1 MAAEVPLPDESSRD
15 EEARPPDPVETP
27 RAFDARSATSAD
39 RDPWARTDPWSGNRY
54 PRNHD
59 YQNED
64 EFLQF
69 VEWRAARD
77 RGAPWTTNHGGWNG
91 PWYGNGQMWHAARDE
106 QERTTAGP
114 PPEWDGV
121 DVEFKDYKLKA
132 KIWLRTTRTPAHAR
146 GPLLL
151 KNLSKGPWEDLKFL
165 ASDEGWLS
173 DPNNGNRLI
182 ELMDSREFYGEEKR
196 ESMLAACSRLTFHL
210 KRQRGE
216 SARSFMTRWDT
227 AERKVREHEVKLPQE
242 FLGFLMVNALQL
254 DSERTKLLLNYTK
267 GALSV
272 TDVKEWLRI
281 HETDLDVSHLGTEKK
296 KSGTSTNYMLDFDTA
311 SEIQL
316 MDASEYAETEST
328 EPTEV
333 LMAALADLDDE
344 ESAEPEVTLTESETK
359 EILMTMIKDGKGKG
373 RSFAG
378 AMKAKKN
385 RDLARGFGAGRDGV
399 LRPGTY
405 EVSISELKKR
415 TKCNKCGQL
424 GHWAR
429 ECPSKGKRPP
439 GSQAGG
445 SESSRS
451 SGKSKEVNY
460 LTQDSIPESEFFFL
474 TSEPIE
480 EGNEGEGSYEFPD
493 DCSQLSRDYMQRPQ
507 PHPCFHMDTCTELA
521 CATIDTGCQ
530 RMAVG
535 LNTLMSIIQTQP
547 SELPI
552 TYCDELHQFRS
563 VHQVS
568 CTHRLACIPC
578 SLGPKGCILRP
589 ALFEE
594 PSSADAPFLL
604 SLPFLLHC
612 RATLILDGQ
621 QGLALVSRKFGFKV
635 QCFLGPT
642 GALRIPI
649 QQFSREMIQSLS
661 QQVSSDSREYE
672 LLRTEHCSTT
682 LSDDPRVSASIE
694 RSQPFDK
701 SPFPGATP
709 RDIVS
714 SNVGRTFQARP
725 NRVKPVCD
733 SGPPSLGS
741 DGTTLAVDHC
751 KGNWTSSDH
760 VPEHGG
766 TPRSSGSSDDRVS
779 RTTGRQ
785 TTGCGGGSSRPTSS
799 GAISAGVEAKDSI
812 AHTFELVQGDVS
824 GHVSTL
830 GSSTSDSE
838 VQNTNFDAG
847 NSGLSHGIHVGCASG
862 DQPSEGLSEVLLSQ
876 ECSAVCVQD
885 REEPESAVLE
895 MPELQTPPMQLL
907 SLAGSGDPSSG
918 TSTTRYSSFDRGM
931 ADETSARSLPAHSH
945 DKSRIQCLLPS
956 DSVPGLRPATG
967 EGGHGLSATEGRV
980 GEEVRD
986 GQPAR
991 RSEDGGCQHGEG
1003 VRRVPGMAQ
1012 STGATAAGSKGGS
1025 RGGNIIDK
1033 SKGEPSKPVLVD
1045 EVRAGLRRHIYGCLK
1060 RSEQCWLE
1068 IFQLLCS
1075 TPDDEQSRHL
1085 ETTCAIIRKSLQ
1097 LQQPHMKQLSEI
1109 YALQPK
1115 QLKTIAEICNPNR
1128 FGKHADVF
1136 GLRSGQAFDLE
1147 LGWNLLDRK
1156 QQSYVRSYISTE
1168 KPGLVVL
1175 SPPCT
1180 KFSMLQNLSYPKWC
1194 NDPVKFEQHLRELRQ
1209 AKELLRFCA
1218 EICELCRQL
1227 GIIFIFESIRGL
1239 PVHGTSGVF
1248 RK

>member
-1 MAAEVPLPDESSRD
+1 M
-15 EEARPPDPVETP
+15 
-27 RAFDARSATSAD
+27 
-39 RDPWARTDPWSGNRY
+39 
-54 PRNHD
+54 
-59 YQNED
+59 
-64 EFLQF
+64 
-69 VEWRAARD
+69 
-77 RGAPWTTNHGGWNG
+77 
-91 PWYGNGQMWHAARDE
+91 
-106 QERTTAGP
+106 
-114 PPEWDGV
+114 
-121 DVEFKDYKLKA
+121 
-132 KIWLRTTRTPAHAR
+132 
-146 GPLLL
+146 
-151 KNLSKGPWEDLKFL
+151 
-165 ASDEGWLS
+165 
-173 DPNNGNRLI
+173 
-182 ELMDSREFYGEEKR
+182 
-196 ESMLAACSRLTFHL
+196 
-210 KRQRGE
+210 
-216 SARSFMTRWDT
+216 
-227 AERKVREHEVKLPQE
+227 
-242 FLGFLMVNALQL
+242 
-254 DSERTKLLLNYTK
+254 
-267 GALSV
+267 
-272 TDVKEWLRI
+272 
-281 HETDLDVSHLGTEKK
+281 
-296 KSGTSTNYMLDFDTA
+296 
-311 SEIQL
+311 
-316 MDASEYAETEST
+316 
-328 EPTEV
+328 
-333 LMAALADLDDE
+333 
-344 ESAEPEVTLTESETK
+344 
-359 EILMTMIKDGKGKG
+359 
-373 RSFAG
+373 
-378 AMKAKKN
+378 
-385 RDLARGFGAGRDGV
+385 
-399 LRPGTY
+399 
-405 EVSISELKKR
+405 
-415 TKCNKCGQL
+415 
-424 GHWAR
+424 
-429 ECPSKGKRPP
+429 
-439 GSQAGG
+439 
-445 SESSRS
+445 
-451 SGKSKEVNY
+451 
-460 LTQDSIPESEFFFL
+460 
-474 TSEPIE
+474 
-480 EGNEGEGSYEFPD
+480 
-493 DCSQLSRDYMQRPQ
+493 
-507 PHPCFHMDTCTELA
+507 
-521 CATIDTGCQ
+521 
-530 RMAVG
+530 
-535 LNTLMSIIQTQP
+535 
-547 SELPI
+547 
-552 TYCDELHQFRS
+552 
-563 VHQVS
+563 
-568 CTHRLACIPC
+568 
-578 SLGPKGCILRP
+578 
-589 ALFEE
+589 
-594 PSSADAPFLL
+594 
-604 SLPFLLHC
+604 
-612 RATLILDGQ
+612 ILDGQ

-733 SGPPSLGS
+733 SGPTSLGS

-751 KGNWTSSDH
+751 KGNWASSDH

-766 TPRSSGSSDDRVS
+766 TARSSGSSDDRVS
-779 RTTGRQ
+779 RITGRQ

-799 GAISAGVEAKDSI
+799 RAISAGVEAKDSI

-824 GHVSTL
+824 GHVSTF

-838 VQNTNFDAG
+838 VQDTNFDAG
-847 NSGLSHGIHVGCASG
+847 NSGLSHGIHVGRACG

-876 ECSAVCVQD
+876 ERSAVCVQD
-885 REEPESAVLE
+885 REEPKSAVLE

-931 ADETSARSLPAHSH
+931 ADEASARSLPAHPH
-945 DKSRIQCLLPS
+945 DESRVQCLLPS
-956 DSVPGLRPATG
+956 DSVHGLWPTTG

-991 RSEDGGCQHGEG
+991 RSKDGGCQHGEG
-1003 VRRVPGMAQ
+1003 VRRVSGMAQ
-1012 STGATAAGSKGGS
+1012 PTGATTAGGKGGS
-1025 RGGNIIDK
+1025 RGGYIIDK
-1033 SKGEPSKPVLVD
+1033 SKDEPSKPVLVD

-1075 TPDDEQSRHL
+1075 TPDDEQSKHL

-1156 QQSYVRSYISTE
+1156 QQSYVQSYISTE

-1194 NDPVKFEQHLRELRQ
+1194 NDSVKFEQHLRELRQ

-1227 GIIFIFESIRGL
+1227 GIIFIFEHPWSASSWNERCLQKVMSHDDVHLARTDQCEFGLETEQGEPMRKRSGFLTNSYDIAEALNKTCQKSHQHCHVMGRAVGSQWNRSRLAQKYPYALVAAILTAYVQTVGLSKLRPLYFVDAYEVLQNDIKMDQRWLLAGEDLTSIISGCQDIYALRFGEEEGEPSEPGNQYKERSFPGTHPLSLEALVRRAHEGLGHPGRDRFLRILTNSKASKKVLEIAKNLQCSVCEKFKAAKAVSSRSPAKGDWTERSDRRGHHSTTCTVFQEDQVLPEHRGL
-1239 PVHGTSGVF
+1239 Q
-1248 RK
+1248 